1 MTISSHPW
9 IKLLIAI
16 IAGIVVGII
25 LDSWGWGIATFFIF
39 MFIFIWVAS
48 WIFGGPIKGK
58 IEVTEELDFLLDR
71 LQLIGNKKNE
81 LPLNARGWCNSL
93 GLYVQ
98 LREKGGLSRLQAG
111 DKYHSQIDAW
121 RDDSN
126 LQFYLEEV
134 ARTGVSRRWIVKK
147 YNPSDWEKL
156 VNPTFDIANWL
167 TTYGGFPKEH
177 ADAFNIAIEM
187 FKKEGHLELP
197 RIGKEPPI
205 WRPPRREQNWFQ

>member
-25 LDSWGWGIATFFIF
+25 LDSWGWSIATFFIAMF
-39 MFIFIWVAS
+39 LFIFVAS
-48 WIFGGPIKGK
+48 WIFGGPVKGK
-58 IEVTEELDFLLDR
+58 VEVNDELEELLDK
-71 LQLIGNKKNE
+71 LEAIGNTKNE

-98 LREKGGLSRLQAG
+98 LREMANMTRLQAG
-111 DKYHSQIDAW
+111 GKNHSQIDAW
-121 RDDSN
+121 RD
-126 LQFYLEEV
+126 YLESSTE
-134 ARTGVSRRWIVKK
+134 WKVKK
-147 YNPSDWEKL
+147 YNPGDWEKL

-197 RIGKEPPI
+197 LSH
-205 WRPPRREQNWFQ
+205 